1 MLTHFLTR
9 PLGNGCGCC
18 DCWNVERTDAE
29 GVTAPTQTPSAP
41 TRSEEGHR
49 VGASRRARLSR
60 DGRTPTRRRPSRR
73 VVRACGASFRKPTRR
88 PGVAQ
93 AVADGVNYPRG
104 FTRPLSS
111 KSPRHWSTVCPADR
125 VAQPPRLPFRSES
138 DLSLPPCPASCLGVG
153 LTCISLPRL
162 PLVSGRVNPFS
173 ACPVLGLFTY
183 N

>member
-1 MLTHFLTR
+1 MVLTHFLTR
-9 PLGNGCGCC
+9 PLGNGCGCG

-73 VVRACGASFRKPTRR
+73 VMRACGASLRKRPHR

-104 FTRPLSS
+104 LLQYSPSLTSVGGLVEMHRMSVVNGFPIGTSGDRYRARETITVKKLLRPANS
-111 KSPRHWSTVCPADR
+111 R
-125 VAQPPRLPFRSES
+125 
-138 DLSLPPCPASCLGVG
+138 
-153 LTCISLPRL
+153 
-162 PLVSGRVNPFS
+162 
-173 ACPVLGLFTY
+173 GLFAFPLRIGDEGT
-183 N
+183 NKGKGDGHF